1 MEPHLLLSIGSLCVA
16 VVGLSVAYSLG
27 KRRELGM
34 SEWMGEFRAWGVD
47 VISVLVRAKYR
58 AASGRITEAECESYV
73 ITLSTLIERGRLY
86 LPNQKTEEYGARNPE
101 GYRGYRHPTL
111 DILVAAI
118 KILES
123 DEYKDVR
130 AAHLIELRRMFVS
143 QILCILDP
151 MAFNTKIAH
160 LLGTSY
166 RKMRPASTCGGL
178 LPGEEI
184 PSGDEALLKK
194 MGQMKVSHG

>member
-1 MEPHLLLSIGSLCVA
+1 
-16 VVGLSVAYSLG
+16 
-27 KRRELGM
+27 
-34 SEWMGEFRAWGVD
+34 
-47 VISVLVRAKYR
+47 
-58 AASGRITEAECESYV
+58 
-73 ITLSTLIERGRLY
+73 
-86 LPNQKTEEYGARNPE
+86 
-101 GYRGYRHPTL
+101 
-111 DILVAAI
+111 
-118 KILES
+118 
-123 DEYKDVR
+123 
-130 AAHLIELRRMFVS
+130 MFVS

>member
-1 MEPHLLLSIGSLCVA
+1 MDGCISSLER
-16 VVGLSVAYSLG
+16 G
-27 KRRELGM
+27 R
-34 SEWMGEFRAWGVD
+34 D

-58 AASGRITEAECESYV
+58 TASGRVTETELESYI

-86 LPNQKTEEYGARNPE
+86 LPNQKTEEYGVLKPKA
-101 GYRGYRHPTL
+101 YRGYRHPTL

-130 AAHLIELRRMFVS
+130 AVYLTELRRMFVS
-143 QILCILDP
+143 QILRILDP

-166 RKMRPASTCGGL
+166 RKMRQDLTCGGL

-184 PSGDEALLKK
+184 PRGAEALLEKI
-194 MGQMKVSHG
+194 GQMKMSHG